1 MPPPDPSAQLS
12 SPIQTRAFQ
21 NRPSL
26 SCSFLSG
33 ALVVGRRQAFASTSS
48 FCATSSRRQDRSWRG
63 FTVTCLNRSKGRHS
77 KAHIRGPEHKGL
89 AAFHG
94 GLSWLGLMKRS
105 GPHLKAEKGKN
116 VNQGL
121 ELQFPAP
128 TVSLPRKQSCAAP
141 CWSGTPQASRTIAPD
156 LIPRPS
162 RWRGSIELWA
172 TEVYPGVASK
182 ARLHL
187 GGV

>member
-1 MPPPDPSAQLS
+1 MPPPEPSVQLS

-21 NRPSL
+21 SRPSL

-48 FCATSSRRQDRSWRG
+48 FCATSSRRQDGSWRG
-63 FTVTCLNRSKGRHS
+63 SAVTCLNRSKGRHS
-77 KAHIRGPEHKGL
+77 KARVRGPGHKGL

-94 GLSWLGLMKRS
+94 SLSWLGLMKRS

-116 VNQGL
+116 VKQGL
-121 ELQFPAP
+121 GLQFPAP

-141 CWSGTPQASRTIAPD
+141 CWSGTPQASLINPD
-156 LIPRPS
+156 LIPS
-162 RWRGSIELWA
+162 RSGIRGGSIELWA
-172 TEVYPGVASK
+172 TEVCPGVASK
-182 ARLHL
+182 ARL
-187 GGV
+187 